1 MDTFEFDLQLFADEE
16 SETVE
21 VTIPDELA
29 GISEDV
35 AREIMTEADYSEDA
49 EVETEVEEEVKEDTI
64 IVEANNENNT
74 EESEDSEI
82 VKTPSQNIPYKRFK
96 EVVDKRNDLEKQ
108 LEAYKARFGDV
119 NAPEPQKVEPTP
131 EPVQKPATI
140 NDDAVQQI
148 EAAIKAEAMAITGFT
163 ADDVD
168 ALEYEDEGSS
178 KTARWGVALSMARN
192 KVYTAIAQ
200 AQQKQERMAREL
212 LDKHNASVASFN
224 QFYMEQK
231 AEADF
236 NEVQQYAINDY
247 FSALGDDDKRII
259 AEANARYTRGTCSEQ
274 DLYCL
279 KRYFTDAKNAY
290 RAKTGKKG
298 GNAKKTIS
306 KIEQASKFPRVNSID
321 GTTTNGAVTISA
333 LEDMLTNKRW
343 DEIPKEYQDILQ
355 GIS

>member
-1 MDTFEFDLQLFADEE
+1 MNNFDLQLFADNE
-16 SETVE
+16 SEAAE
-21 VTIPDELA
+21 VNIPDELA
-29 GISEDV
+29 GVSEDV

-49 EVETEVEEEVKEDTI
+49 ETVDAVEVEEEVEEEAI
-64 IVEANNENNT
+64 SVEADNENNT
-74 EESEDSEI
+74 VESEDSEI

-119 NAPEPQKVEPTP
+119 NAPIQKDELTP
-131 EPVQKPATI
+131 EPVQKPAPI

-148 EAAIKAEAMAITGFT
+148 EAAIKAEAMNITGFT

-168 ALEYEDEGSS
+168 ALEYEEDGSN

-192 KVYTAIAQ
+192 KVYNAIAQ
-200 AQQKQERMAREL
+200 AQQRQEQMAREL

-224 QFYMEQK
+224 QFYMEQQ

-236 NEVQQYAINDY
+236 NEIQQYAINDY
-247 FSALGDDDKRII
+247 FNALGADDKRII
-259 AEANARYTRGTCSEQ
+259 AEANARYTRGTGSEQ

-279 KRYFTDAKNAY
+279 KRYFMDAKNAY
-290 RAKTGKKG
+290 RAKTGNKS
-298 GNAKKTIS
+298 GNAKKTIN
-306 KIEQASKFPRVNSID
+306 KIEQASKFPRVNAID

-343 DEIPKEYQDILQ
+343 DEIPKEYQDMLQ